1 MRARRL
7 RGLLI
12 LFVLLLAGL
21 ACSLIFGARQIPF
34 SEVNEVFSNLSGSL
48 AHPENMTVD
57 QRVIVELRIP
67 RTLLAVIVGAALGVA
82 GALIQGHTRNPLA
95 DPGILGISS
104 GAALAVVGSFAI
116 FGVTSAWATS
126 VWAFGGAVVATAIVF
141 SLASIGGGQVNP
153 LTLILGGAALS
164 AVLSSITSAFIL
176 TNEANLDRMRFW
188 TVGSIA
194 GRDLSIFLGILPFIA
209 IGLILAFMTGPQLN
223 ILGLGDDV
231 AAGLGIN
238 TRFARLLGM
247 GLIALLAGAGTA
259 AAGPLGFLGLV
270 VPHMVRAITGPDYR
284 WILPYSALGGAVLL
298 LFADVL
304 GRIIARPGEL
314 QVGIVLAFVGAPFFI
329 ALIYRRK
336 VVTL

>member
-7 RGLLI
+7 RGLLV
-12 LFVLLLAGL
+12 LFVLLLTGL
-21 ACSLIFGARQIPF
+21 ACSLIFGARQIPL
-34 SEVNEVFSNLSGSL
+34 SEVNEVFSNLREAL

-67 RTLLAVIVGAALGVA
+67 RTLLAVLVGAALGVA